1 MANTEKKLEMYG
13 GSLTASVPLIIAV
26 IGFVIFSVYER
37 GAITAFWV
45 CCFIGVLVGILFAK
59 NKRRYAESVFEG
71 ISRREGAAIYVVW
84 IFAGVLGQIWR
95 AGGMIDGMVWLGST
109 SGATGMWFVLVTFVI
124 SCILATGLGTSVGTV
139 VALAPVLYPAGI
151 VLGADPLALALAL
164 IAGGAF
170 GDNLGPISDT
180 TIVSSV
186 SQDAEIGDVVKSRF
200 PLAIV
205 AATIAAIILLIMAS
219 IGAGAAAQAG
229 GVYEIKGNPLGIIQL
244 ISLAALLIFAVSGR
258 HLIES
263 VSYSIIIASVIGI
276 GIGAITLTDI
286 VHIPDVRGGET
297 GLIQKGIAS
306 TTAPIIFVMLIL
318 GITQVMINAGVMDR
332 FINWAKKTVAKSV
345 RQAEASV
352 AMFTVLITIPLA
364 ANAPGILIMADYAK
378 RIAQEFKLH
387 AARAAN
393 LLDCAANTAFY
404 MLPWHNAVIAWY
416 TAVATA
422 AAEYNMPYP
431 SLLPTCL
438 MNPYAWALL
447 GVLFFSIATGWNRS
461 YRDDKITYLSG
472 WTRFG

>member
-1 MANTEKKLEMYG
+1 MANTETKLEMYG
-13 GSLTASVPLIIAV
+13 GSLAASIPLIIAV
-26 IGFVIFSVYER
+26 IGFVVFSVYER

-45 CCFIGVLVGILFAK
+45 SCFIGILVGILFAK
-59 NKRRYAESVFEG
+59 NKRRYAQSVFEG
-71 ISRREGAAIYVVW
+71 ISRGEGAAIYVIW

-124 SCILATGLGTSVGTV
+124 SCLLATGLGTSVGTV

-186 SQDAEIGDVVKSRF
+186 SQGAEIGDVVKSRF

-205 AATIAAIILLIMAS
+205 AATIAAVILLIIAS
-219 IGAGAAAQAG
+219 MGASVAAQAG
-229 GVYEIKGNPLGIIQL
+229 AYEIKGNPLGLIQL
-244 ISLAALLIFAVSGR
+244 VSLVALLAFAISGR
-258 HLIES
+258 HIVES
-263 VSYSIIIASVIGI
+263 VSYSIIIAAIIGI
-276 GIGAITLTDI
+276 GIGAITLTDL
-286 VHIPDVRGGET
+286 VHIPDVRGGQT

-352 AMFTVLITIPLA
+352 VLFTILITIPLA

-378 RIAQEFKLH
+378 RIAEEFKLH

-416 TAVATA
+416 TAVAAA
-422 AAEYNMPYP
+422 AAEYSMPYP
-431 SLLPTCL
+431 PLVPTCL

-447 GVLFFSIATGWNRS
+447 GVLLFSIATGWNRS
-461 YRDDKITYLSG
+461 YRDDKISYLTG